1 MTLYRF
7 ELAFD
12 GETQDVGLFHG
23 IYDAVPDK
31 TETDTFEQAFH
42 MLAAPELNKKAEFW
56 FKPAGLIRFANAL
69 LKTQELLGQYNWQ
82 LVLMTRQPGQE
93 PVIYQDRDQ
102 IALQASSNMTETILD
117 GEQQLQDVIN
127 KAVRETELQE
137 DIS

>member
-12 GETQDVGLFHG
+12 GEIQNVGLFHG
-23 IYDAVPDK
+23 IYDAVPDEA
-31 TETDTFEQAFH
+31 ETAAFEQAFH
-42 MLAAPELNKKAEFW
+42 MLAAPELNEKAEFW

-69 LKTQELLGQYNWQ
+69 LKTQALLEQYNWQ

-102 IALQASSNMTETILD
+102 IALPASSNMTKTILD
-117 GEQQLQDVIN
+117 GEQQLQDIIN

>member
-12 GETQDVGLFHG
+12 GEMQDVGLFHG
-23 IYDAVPDK
+23 IYDAVPNEA
-31 TETDTFEQAFH
+31 ETAAFEQAFH
-42 MLAAPELNKKAEFW
+42 MLAAPELNEKAEFW

-69 LKTQELLGQYNWQ
+69 LKTQALLEQYNWQ

-102 IALQASSNMTETILD
+102 IALPASSNMTETILD

-137 DIS
+137 DIP